1 MPTPRTPSARTHRR
15 GPLAVLVTGLLA
27 LTVLLLTAGTANAHD
42 VITGSDPADGSTV
55 PTAPTQ
61 VSVTFDE
68 TPQPEGAA
76 LTVVGP
82 DGAHHE
88 QGAVTVR
95 DKVVSVPV
103 GALPQAGQYEIGY
116 RVVSSDGHPVSGSVT
131 FDLTTPS
138 APAGAATT
146 GAPAQAAPADH
157 SGSLRR
163 LRSALARGLRGPRH
177 RERRGA
183 RVGLRRDRGR
193 RGRRRRGARAAP
205 PGLTHR
211 AWQHGGTRG
220 TPLGCPSSRRVR
232 PHRSGSGAPGR
243 AHSTIWTRSF
253 GFRCSKNC
261 FASSMPRR
269 THPAD

>member
-1 MPTPRTPSARTHRR
+1 MPTSRTPSARTHRR

-27 LTVLLLTAGTANAHD
+27 LTVLLFTAGTASAHD

-68 TPQPEGAA
+68 TPSPQGAA

-88 QGAVTVR
+88 QGAVAVR

-131 FDLTTPS
+131 FSLTMPS
-138 APAGAATT
+138 APAGTATT

-157 SGSLRR
+157 SGHTDGTGGAGQPSPAAAAGPDTGSGGVPAWVFVVIAVVVVGGAVALVLRR
-163 LRSALARGLRGPRH
+163 
-177 RERRGA
+177 
-183 RVGLRRDRGR
+183 
-193 RGRRRRGARAAP
+193 RA
-205 PGLTHR
+205 
-211 AWQHGGTRG
+211 
-220 TPLGCPSSRRVR
+220 
-232 PHRSGSGAPGR
+232 
-243 AHSTIWTRSF
+243 
-253 GFRCSKNC
+253 
-261 FASSMPRR
+261 
-269 THPAD
+269 